1 MSTRSAAAARDRWV
15 SCHATRPM
23 VASRVTVATSAPAAS
38 TVQSASKPES
48 TSTRRT
54 GPIGIAGDASTAPI
68 TASST
73 PPRIAIAGRD
83 HRRAGDQV
91 RVGTERPRRFLVLA
105 PAAQMP
111 CECLA
116 DEDESREPHDDPE
129 HTECQRDRPRRLH
142 RVESV
147 GRRHPEDLRAASR
160 LRVDRL
166 LHRGDVRIPVA
177 QHEALPRVELET
189 LCLAHERGREQ
200 DERGSVGVV
209 LRDLFD
215 ERTDADDRRVDE
227 QAGLRVLQQC
237 RIGVLDVVSAHDAEI
252 DALTDVVA
260 VPPSGFFV
268 DDDFVRPRRVRQ
280 PPLDRCEAI
289 LVEVAPV
296 DAADRL
302 EVLREIGSVTP
313 PARDVE
319 RGVGASLLH
328 LGQVRDR
335 IEIRVASGID
345 AADVDHHRRGIG
357 GTEEARIRR
366 LRPPGPGDREH
377 REPARQPEQ
386 QRDADERGPTPP
398 AGRTRPICREPHTP
412 SSDPLQPMRTPWT
425 RRRACNRVGV
435 PPPARDHVRDAG
447 PMTLGRESTT
457 DEVLDGVDLSG
468 QWVLVGESFAS

>member
-1 MSTRSAAAARDRWV
+1 
-15 SCHATRPM
+15 M
-23 VASRVTVATSAPAAS
+23 VASRVTVATSAPTAS

-73 PPRIAIAGRD
+73 PPRIAIAGAITD
-83 HRRAGDQV
+83 AAGDQV

-116 DEDESREPHDDPE
+116 DEDESREPHDDAE
-129 HTECQRDRPRRLH
+129 HTECQRDRPCRLH
-142 RVESV
+142 RMEGVR
-147 GRRHPEDLRAASR
+147 RRHPKELRAAC
-160 LRVDRL
+160 RVRGDRL
-166 LHRGDVRIPVA
+166 LHRRDVRVPVA

-189 LCLAHERGREQ
+189 LRLAHERGREQ

-237 RIGVLDVVSAHDAEI
+237 RIRVLDVVSAHDAEI

-260 VPPSGFFV
+260 VPPSGFLV

-289 LVEVAPV
+289 LVEVTPV

-302 EVLREIGSVTP
+302 EVLGEIGSVTP

-335 IEIRVASGID
+335 SRDSASPPASRPPTSTTIVEGLVERRKRGYADCVRRAPAIANIESPPVSPSSSAMPTSAGQRRRQDARVQYAENPTRPPRTHCNPCG
-345 AADVDHHRRGIG
+345 RRGQG
-357 GTEEARIRR
+357 G
-366 LRPPGPGDREH
+366 GPATAWECH
-377 REPARQPEQ
+377 HPYEIMYA
-386 QRDADERGPTPP
+386 
-398 AGRTRPICREPHTP
+398 
-412 SSDPLQPMRTPWT
+412 M
-425 RRRACNRVGV
+425 
-435 PPPARDHVRDAG
+435 
-447 PMTLGRESTT
+447 LGR
-457 DEVLDGVDLSG
+457 
-468 QWVLVGESFAS
+468 